1 MPEGSPSRN
10 GTALIPYSSEPTAT
24 LTHDGRLIASFEI
37 SGPNL
42 DEEIVGSF
50 GSEWK
55 RFSWFSDEAI
65 ETAGGEYFDIVPT
78 ELLASVGHALDAG
91 CGSGRWSRFLST
103 RVTFVESIDPS
114 EAVLSASALNR
125 DRPNVRVTRASI
137 DNIPFAD
144 ASFDFAI
151 CLGVIHHLPD
161 PALAL
166 RRLVQKVKPGGHVLV
181 YVYYNLDQRG
191 PLYRGLFLLAD
202 GIRRVV
208 SRMPHR
214 LKGWVCDVFAFS
226 IYLPLIAVSRA
237 VVLAGRR
244 EAAGRLPLTYY
255 QNKSLR
261 DIRTDAL
268 DRFGTAVERRF
279 TRDEFVSMMKTA
291 GLEEITVSPQAP
303 FWHALGRR
311 VC

>member
-1 MPEGSPSRN
+1 VP
-10 GTALIPYSSEPTAT
+10 
-24 LTHDGRLIASFEI
+24 IASFDTL
-37 SGPNL
+37 GPNL
-42 DEEIVGSF
+42 DAEIVESF

-55 RFSWFSDEAI
+55 RFGWFSDTAI
-65 ETAGGEYFDIVPT
+65 EVAGAEYFDIVPKDV
-78 ELLASVGHALDAG
+78 LAAVGHALDAG
-91 CGSGRWSRFLST
+91 CGSGRWSRYLST
-103 RVTFVESIDPS
+103 RVGFVESIDPS
-114 EAVLSASALNR
+114 EAVFSASELNR
-125 DRPNVRVTRASI
+125 DRKNVRVTRASL
-137 DNIPFAD
+137 DNVPFAD
-144 ASFDFAI
+144 GSFDFAI
-151 CLGVIHHLPD
+151 CLGVIHHLPN

-237 VVLAGRR
+237 VVLAGGR
-244 EAAGRLPLTYY
+244 EAADRLPLTYY

-279 TRDEFVSMMKTA
+279 TRDEFVSMMNTA
-291 GLEEITVSPQAP
+291 GLKDVVVSPRAP
-303 FWHALGRR
+303 FWHALGQRAS
-311 VC
+311 

>member
-1 MPEGSPSRN
+1 
-10 GTALIPYSSEPTAT
+10 LIPYSSEPKAM
-24 LTHDGRLIASFEI
+24 LAHNERSIASFDI
-37 SGPNL
+37 GGPNL

-65 ETAGGEYFDIVPT
+65 EVAGAEYFDVVPR
-78 ELLASVGHALDAG
+78 ELLANVGHALDAG
-91 CGSGRWSRFLST
+91 CGSGRWSRYLST
-103 RVTFVESIDPS
+103 RVAFVESIDPS
-114 EAVLSASALNR
+114 EAVLSASELNR

-137 DNIPFAD
+137 DNVPFAD
-144 ASFDFAI
+144 ESFDFAI

-161 PALAL
+161 PSLAL

-191 PLYRGLFLLAD
+191 AFYRALFVLAD
-202 GIRRVV
+202 GVRRVV
-208 SRMPHR
+208 SRLPVPI
-214 LKGWVCDVFAFS
+214 KGWVCDALAFLV
-226 IYLPLIAVSRA
+226 YLPLVALSRTVA
-237 VVLAGRR
+237 SLSGRR
-244 EAAGRLPLTYY
+244 EAAEQFPLTYY
-255 QNKSLR
+255 QNKSLQ

-279 TRDEFVSMMKTA
+279 TREEFIAMMKTA
-291 GLEEITVSPQAP
+291 GLADVDISARAP

-311 VC
+311 AF